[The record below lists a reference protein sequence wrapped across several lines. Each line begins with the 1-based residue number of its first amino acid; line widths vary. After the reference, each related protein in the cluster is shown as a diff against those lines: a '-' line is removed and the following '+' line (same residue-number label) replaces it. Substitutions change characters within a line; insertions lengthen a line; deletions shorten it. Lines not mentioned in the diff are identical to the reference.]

1 MQSDNRI
8 RVGVSRL
15 FARLYGRRDM
25 GGRIACCTVL
35 LALCA
40 LSVIALNSA
49 DALAHESE
57 TTWDADYWD
66 NTTLTGDAVISRED
80 DSLDFD
86 WGDGSPGT
94 GISADRFSARWE
106 RHLNIS
112 AEDAGNYIFT
122 VEVDD
127 GVRLWVDGVLK
138 IDSWIEQAKASYEA
152 RLPLAEGEHTIRVE
166 YFELTGAASISV
178 NWEREPDLPTTY
190 WRGEYYNNTS
200 LTGTPYTTRGDAR
213 LNFDWGYDSPLTGIN
228 PDGFSVRWSRSL
240 QLPAGDYRFTVTV
253 DDGVRLLVGDR
264 TLIDFWQ
271 VQTPTTYSQI
281 IYLDGSAV
289 TVRMEYYEETGQA
302 QASLTW
308 SRLETTPTATPDP
321 AATPGATT
329 TPLATPTPSPT
340 PPPTYTPAPTS
351 TPATSLTPTSTP
363 TITPTPT
370 STPVTVWQALYWNNR
385 TLTGS
390 PALARQ
396 EAAVDHN
403 WGSGSPSSPTI
414 NADSFSA
421 RYSTQI
427 SLAAGS
433 YRFDVVSD
441 DGVRLF
447 IDSEKRID
455 GWSDHPA
462 TAYQYTLQHDGGS
475 VNLVLEYYEHEELA
489 QVKLSWTPVTDAA
502 TPVASPS
509 PTPTPIT
516 VTVDDQDDGFQRGGL
531 TTTWREE
538 TTGHSDHLFW
548 TNNNDKTRTGYNW
561 GRWSPDLEAASYEVF
576 VYIPSN
582 HATTG
587 NARYWISHSGG
598 FTLREVDQ
606 SQHSDEWASLG
617 TYTFSGT
624 DEDYISLSD
633 VTYET
638 YLSTKVAWDAMKWE
652 KQ

>member
-15 FARLYGRRDM
+15 FACLRGRKDI
-25 GGRIACCTVL
+25 GGRIACCAVL
-35 LALCA
+35 LGLCA

-49 DALAHESE
+49 DALAHESN

-66 NTTLTGDAVISRED
+66 NMTLTGNAVISRED
-80 DSLDFD
+80 ETLDFD

-94 GISADRFSARWE
+94 GISGDRFSARWE

-112 AEDAGNYIFT
+112 ADEAGNYIFT

-127 GVRLWVDGVLK
+127 GVRLWVDDVLQ

-152 RLPLAEGEHTIRVE
+152 KLHLSEGQHLIRVE
-166 YFELTGAASISV
+166 YYELAGAASISV
-178 NWEREPDLPTTY
+178 SWEREPDLPTTY
-190 WRGEYYNNTS
+190 WRGEYYNNSS
-200 LTGTPYTTRGDAR
+200 LTGTAHATRDEAR
-213 LNFDWGYDSPLTGIN
+213 LDFDWGYESPLTGIN
-228 PDGFSVRWSRSL
+228 QDGFSVRWSRSL

-253 DDGVRLLVGDR
+253 DDGVRLIVGDR

-271 VQTPTTYSQI
+271 VQTATTYSQI
-281 IYLDGSAV
+281 AYLDGSAV
-289 TVRMEYYEETGQA
+289 TVRMEYFEETGQA
-302 QASLTW
+302 QARLTW
-308 SRLETTPTATPDP
+308 SRLETSPTSTPDP
-321 AATPGATT
+321 ASTPGSTT
-329 TPLATPTPSPT
+329 IPPASPT
-340 PPPTYTPAPTS
+340 PPATYTPAPTA
-351 TPATSLTPTSTP
+351 TPATSAIPTSTQ

-370 STPVTVWQALYWNNR
+370 STPVIVWQALYWNNR
-385 TLTGS
+385 TLTGT
-390 PALARQ
+390 PVLARQ
-396 EAAVDHN
+396 ESAVDYN
-403 WGSGSPSSPTI
+403 WGTGSPEAQTI

-421 RYSTQI
+421 RWTAQI
-427 SLAAGS
+427 SLEAGT

-447 IDSEKRID
+447 IDGVKQID

-462 TAYQYTLQHDGGS
+462 TTYQYTLQHDGGS
-475 VNLVLEYYEHEELA
+475 LSLILEYYEHEEAA
-489 QVKLSWTPVTDAA
+489 QVKLSRAAVSAVA
-502 TPVASPS
+502 TPEASPS
-509 PTPTPIT
+509 PAPTPIT
-516 VTVDDQDDGFQRGGL
+516 VVVDDQDSGFQRGGL
-531 TTTWREE
+531 ATTWQEE
-538 TTGHSDHLFW
+538 TVGHSDHLFW

-561 GRWSPDLEAASYEVF
+561 GRWSPDLEAASYMVF

-606 SQHSDEWASLG
+606 SQHSDQWVSLG

>member
-15 FARLYGRRDM
+15 FACFRGRKDI
-25 GGRIACCTVL
+25 GGRIACSAVL
-35 LALCA
+35 LGLCA
-40 LSVIALNSA
+40 LSVFALNSA
-49 DALAHESE
+49 DAFAHESN

-66 NTTLTGDAVISRED
+66 NISLTGDAVISRED
-80 DSLDFD
+80 DALDFD

-112 AEDAGNYIFT
+112 AGEAGYYIFT

-127 GVRLWVDGVLK
+127 GVRLWVDDLLQ
-138 IDSWIEQAKASYEA
+138 IDSWVEQAKASYEA
-152 RLPLAEGEHTIRVE
+152 RLHLSEGQHLIRVE
-166 YFELTGAASISV
+166 YFELAGAASISV
-178 NWEREPDLPTTY
+178 SWVREPDLPTTY
-190 WRGEYYNNTS
+190 WRGEYFNNSS
-200 LTGTPYTTRGDAR
+200 LTGTAHTTRDDAR
-213 LNFDWGYDSPLTGIN
+213 LNFDWGYESPLTGIN
-228 PDGFSVRWSRSL
+228 QDGFSVRWSRSL

-253 DDGVRLLVGDR
+253 DDGVRLIVGDR

-271 VQTPTTYSQI
+271 AQTATTYSQI
-281 IYLDGSAV
+281 TYLDGSAV

-302 QASLTW
+302 QARLTW
-308 SRLETTPTATPDP
+308 SRLETTPAETPDP
-321 AATPGATT
+321 ASTPGATT
-329 TPLATPTPSPT
+329 TPPAAPTPSPT
-340 PPPTYTPAPTS
+340 PPATYTPAPTA
-351 TPATSLTPTSTP
+351 TPATSATPTSTP

-370 STPVTVWQALYWNNR
+370 STPVIVWQALYWNNR
-385 TLTGS
+385 TLTGT
-390 PALARQ
+390 PVLARQ
-396 EAAVDHN
+396 ESAVDYN
-403 WGSGSPSSPTI
+403 WGDGSPEAQTI

-421 RYSTQI
+421 RWTTQI
-427 SLAAGS
+427 SLEAGT

-447 IDSEKRID
+447 IDGVKQID
-455 GWSDHPA
+455 GWSDHPV
-462 TAYQYTLQHDGGS
+462 TTYQYTLQHDGGS
-475 VNLVLEYYEHEELA
+475 LGLILEYYEHEQAA
-489 QVKLSWTPVTDAA
+489 QVKLSWAAVSAVA
-502 TPVASPS
+502 TPEASPS

-516 VTVDDQDDGFQRGGL
+516 VVVDDQGSGFQRGGL
-531 TTTWREE
+531 ATTWQEE
-538 TTGHSDHLFW
+538 TVGYSDHLFW

-561 GRWSPDLEAASYEVF
+561 GRWSPDLEAASYQVF

-606 SQHSDEWASLG
+606 SQHSDQWVSLG

>member
-15 FARLYGRRDM
+15 FACLRGRKDI
-25 GGRIACCTVL
+25 GGRIACCAVL
-35 LALCA
+35 LGLCA

-49 DALAHESE
+49 DALAHESN
-57 TTWDADYWD
+57 TTWDADNWH
-66 NTTLTGDAVISRED
+66 NMTLTGNAVISRED
-80 DSLDFD
+80 ETLDFD

-94 GISADRFSARWE
+94 GISGDRFSARWE
-106 RHLNIS
+106 RHLDIS
-112 AEDAGNYIFT
+112 ADEAGNYIFT

-127 GVRLWVDGVLK
+127 GVRLWVDDVLQ

-152 RLPLAEGEHTIRVE
+152 KLHLSEGQHLIRVE
-166 YFELTGAASISV
+166 YYELAGAASISV
-178 NWEREPDLPTTY
+178 SWEREPDLPTTY
-190 WRGEYYNNTS
+190 WRGEYYNNSS
-200 LTGTPYTTRGDAR
+200 LTGTAHATRDEAR
-213 LNFDWGYDSPLTGIN
+213 LDFDWGYESPLTGIN
-228 PDGFSVRWSRSL
+228 QDGFSVRWSRSL

-253 DDGVRLLVGDR
+253 DDGVRLIVGDR

-271 VQTPTTYSQI
+271 VQTATTYSQI
-281 IYLDGSAV
+281 TYLDGSAV
-289 TVRMEYYEETGQA
+289 TVRMEYFEETGQA
-302 QASLTW
+302 QARLTW
-308 SRLETTPTATPDP
+308 SRLETSPTSTPDP
-321 AATPGATT
+321 ASTPGSTT
-329 TPLATPTPSPT
+329 IPPASPT
-340 PPPTYTPAPTS
+340 PPATYTPAPTA
-351 TPATSLTPTSTP
+351 TPATSAIPTSTQ

-370 STPVTVWQALYWNNR
+370 STPVIVWQALYWNNR
-385 TLTGS
+385 TLTGT
-390 PALARQ
+390 PVLARQ
-396 EAAVDHN
+396 ESAVDYN
-403 WGSGSPSSPTI
+403 WGTGSPEAQTI

-421 RYSTQI
+421 RWTAQI
-427 SLAAGS
+427 SLEAGT

-447 IDSEKRID
+447 IDGVKQID

-462 TAYQYTLQHDGGS
+462 TTYQYTLQHDGGS
-475 VNLVLEYYEHEELA
+475 LSLILEYYEHEEAA
-489 QVKLSWTPVTDAA
+489 QVKLSWAAVSAVA
-502 TPVASPS
+502 TPEASPS
-509 PTPTPIT
+509 PAPTPIT
-516 VTVDDQDDGFQRGGL
+516 VVVDDQDSGFQRGGL
-531 TTTWREE
+531 ATTWQEE
-538 TTGHSDHLFW
+538 TVGHSDHLFW

-561 GRWSPDLEAASYEVF
+561 GRWSPDLEAASYKVF

-606 SQHSDEWASLG
+606 SQHSDQWVSLG